1 MKRRRCDLHP
11 TQRTITLKRRVGYGE
26 YVDREETS
34 EHMEVDKH
42 VERRQKLDW
51 LVCIVVLY
59 TQGSIDCRIV
69 HNNIENF
76 EREWI

>member
-26 YVDREETS
+26 YMDAVETS

-42 VERRQKLDW
+42 VERRQKLD
-51 LVCIVVLY
+51 
-59 TQGSIDCRIV
+59 
-69 HNNIENF
+69 
-76 EREWI
+76 